1 MHEILSEADR
11 ERLAAILGMLGS
23 AYAGERSAAA
33 LQAEAF
39 MRKRHMTW
47 ADLLAVEPPTET
59 APEPPQWTP
68 PSRQEP
74 EPSPPPPPAASVT
87 DYVLYGWDGWR
98 VFSVAWMGVVV
109 AVCLSFLQH
118 LLAAHGGG

>member
-47 ADLLAVEPPTET
+47 ADLLAVEPPAET
-59 APEPPQWTP
+59 SPEPPQWTP
-68 PSRQEP
+68 P
-74 EPSPPPPPAASVT
+74 PPPPAWVPPEPAPQSA
-87 DYVLYGWDGWR
+87 Y
-98 VFSVAWMGVVV
+98 FSPQQRYDDRFYLNLFTVISIVVV
-109 AVCLSFLQH
+109 AFVLVAFFGESVR
-118 LLAAHGGG
+118 